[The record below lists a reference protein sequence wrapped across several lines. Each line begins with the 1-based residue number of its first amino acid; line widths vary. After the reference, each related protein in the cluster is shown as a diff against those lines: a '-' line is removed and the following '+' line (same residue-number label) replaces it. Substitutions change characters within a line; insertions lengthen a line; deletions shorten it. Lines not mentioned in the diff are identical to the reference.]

1 MTEKDLLRLKKDI
14 DEAKNTLAELNGQK
28 VTLTKQL
35 KENWNCSTIE
45 QAEKQLKKM
54 QVEIEEMQEDI
65 DSKISELEEVYK
77 L

>member
-28 VTLTKQL
+28 GTLTKQL
-35 KENWNCSTIE
+35 KENWGCSTIE
-45 QAEKQLKKM
+45 EAEKVLKKM
-54 QVEIEEMQEDI
+54 QIEIEKIQEDI
-65 DSKISELEEVYK
+65 DSGISELEEIYK

>member
-28 VTLTKQL
+28 GTLTKQL
-35 KENWNCSTIE
+35 KENWDCSTIE
-45 QAEKQLKKM
+45 EAEKVLKKM
-54 QVEIEEMQEDI
+54 QIEIEKIQEDI
-65 DSKISELEEVYK
+65 DSGISELEEIYK

>member
-1 MTEKDLLRLKKDI
+1 MTEQELLRLKKDI

-35 KENWNCSTIE
+35 KENWNCTIVE
-45 QAEKQLKKM
+45 EAEKQLKKM
-54 QVEIEEMQEDI
+54 QVEIEEIQENI
-65 DSKISELEEVYK
+65 DSGISELEETYN

>member
-14 DEAKNTLAELNGQK
+14 DEAKNTLAELTGQK

-35 KENWNCSTIE
+35 KENWDCSTIE
-45 QAEKQLKKM
+45 EAETFLKQTQA
-54 QVEIEEMQEDI
+54 EIEEIQEAI
-65 DSKISELEEVYK
+65 DSGISELEEIYK

>member
-28 VTLTKQL
+28 GTLTKQL
-35 KENWNCSTIE
+35 KENWDCSTIE
-45 QAEKQLKKM
+45 EAEKVLKKM
-54 QVEIEEMQEDI
+54 QIEIEKIQEDM
-65 DSKISELEEVYK
+65 DSGISELEEIYK